1 MLQIK
6 LANPMHTIQDLGR
19 FGFASQGVAKA
30 GPMDSVAACW
40 ANQLLR
46 NPVNCPMIEIGGGGF
61 VAEFV
66 EDVNFAITGA
76 WGEISLNGHPM
87 AGPGAYPARAGSEL
101 RIGRLDSGVF
111 TYLAVDA
118 GFEVQPV
125 LGSVA
130 TCQRDL
136 LGGLRQTGASLSVGD
151 KLNYQ
156 KAKLMAVQLMP
167 RRYLESYANPLL
179 CEIILRASDNFE
191 PAAFEQFLHQS
202 YTVSQDQSRMGY
214 RLHGQSSINADS
226 PRYSVPVTLGG
237 VQIPPSGQPIVLM
250 RDHQSLGG
258 YPLIGTVTRKSLG
271 QLAQRKFGQ
280 QVSFRAVSPDEARV
294 DFIKCQK
301 FFGDFR

>member
-46 NPVNCPMIEIGGGGF
+46 NPVSCPMIEIGGGGF

-76 WGEISLNGHPM
+76 WGEISQRSSHG
-87 AGPGAYPARAGSEL
+87 GPWAYPARAGSEL

-118 GFEVQPV
+118 GFEVHPV

-167 RRYLESYANPLL
+167 RRYLESYSNPLL

-191 PAAFEQFLHQS
+191 PLHSSSFCTKVTQYHRTRAAWGIGFTGNPAS
-202 YTVSQDQSRMGY
+202 MRIVR
-214 RLHGQSSINADS
+214 A
-226 PRYSVPVTLGG
+226 
-237 VQIPPSGQPIVLM
+237 IP
-250 RDHQSLGG
+250 
-258 YPLIGTVTRKSLG
+258 
-271 QLAQRKFGQ
+271 
-280 QVSFRAVSPDEARV
+280 FR
-294 DFIKCQK
+294 
-301 FFGDFR
+301 

>member
-1 MLQIK
+1 MLHVK

-19 FGFASQGVAKA
+19 FGFASQGVAQA
-30 GPMDSVAACW
+30 GPMDSVSACW
-40 ANQLLR
+40 ANQLLK
-46 NPVNCPMIEIGGGGF
+46 NPVSCPLIEIGGGGF
-61 VAEFV
+61 VAEFI
-66 EDVNFAITGA
+66 EDVNFAMTGA
-76 WGEISLNGHPM
+76 WGEFSLNGDPL
-87 AGPGAYPARAGSEL
+87 AGPGAYPAPAGSEL
-101 RIGRLDSGVF
+101 RVGRLDSGLF
-111 TYLAVDA
+111 TYLAVDS
-118 GFEVQPV
+118 GFDVHPV

-136 LGGLRQTGASLSVGD
+136 LGGLYHTGVSLSVGD

-156 KAKLMAVQLMP
+156 RAKLMALQLMP
-167 RRYLESYANPLL
+167 RRYLESYSNPLV

-191 PAAFEQFLHQS
+191 PTAVDQFLHQS
-202 YTVSQDQSRMGY
+202 YTVSQEQSRMGY
-214 RLHGQSSINADS
+214 RLHGQSNIDADR
-226 PRYSVPVTLGG
+226 PRYSVPITLGG

-258 YPLIGTVTRKSLG
+258 YPLIGTVARKSLG

-294 DFIKCQK
+294 DFIKYQK

>member
-1 MLQIK
+1 MLHVK

-19 FGFASQGVAKA
+19 FGFSSQGVAKA
-30 GPMDSVAACW
+30 GPMDSISACW
-40 ANQLLR
+40 ANRLLQ
-46 NPVNCPMIEIGGGGF
+46 NSVSCPLVEIGGGGF
-61 VAEFV
+61 VAEFI
-66 EDVNFAITGA
+66 EDVNFAVTGA
-76 WGEISLNGHPM
+76 WGDISLNGDPLV
-87 AGPGAYPARAGSEL
+87 GPGAYPARAGSEL
-101 RIGRLDSGVF
+101 RVGRLDSGLF
-111 TYLAVDA
+111 TYLAVDS
-118 GFEVQPV
+118 GFDVHPV

-136 LGGLRQTGASLSVGD
+136 LGGLYQTGASLSVGD

-156 KAKLMAVQLMP
+156 RAKLMVLQLMP
-167 RRYLESYANPLL
+167 RRYLESYSNPLV

-191 PAAFEQFLHQS
+191 PTAVDQFLHQS
-202 YTVSQDQSRMGY
+202 YTVSQEQSRMGY
-214 RLHGQSSINADS
+214 RLHGQSNIDADR
-226 PRYSVPVTLGG
+226 PRYSVPITLGG

-258 YPLIGTVTRKSLG
+258 YPLIGTVARKSLG

-294 DFIKCQK
+294 DFIKCQN

>member
-1 MLQIK
+1 MLHIK

-19 FGFASQGVAKA
+19 FGFASQGVAHA
-30 GPMDSVAACW
+30 GPMDSIAACW
-40 ANQLLR
+40 ANHLLR
-46 NPVNCPMIEIGGGGF
+46 NPVSCATIEIGGGGF
-61 VAEFV
+61 IAEFI

-76 WGEISLNGHPM
+76 WGELSLNGDTL

-101 RIGRLDSGVF
+101 RVGRLDSGLF

-118 GFEVQPV
+118 GFEVHPT

-136 LGGLRQTGASLSVGD
+136 LGGLYQTGTSLSSGD
-151 KLNYQ
+151 ELNYQ
-156 KAKLMAVQLMP
+156 KANLMAVQLMP
-167 RRYLESYANPLL
+167 RQYLQSYSTPLE
-179 CEIILRASDNFE
+179 CEIMLRTSDNFE
-191 PAAFEQFLHQS
+191 HAAFDQFLHQS
-202 YTVSQDQSRMGY
+202 YKVSQEQSRMGY
-214 RLHGQSSINADS
+214 RLHGQSNINAGN
-226 PRYSVPVTLGG
+226 PRYSVPITLGG
-237 VQIPPSGQPIVLM
+237 VQITPSGQPIVLM

-258 YPLIGTVTRKSLG
+258 YPLIGTLTRKSLG

-294 DFIKCQK
+294 DFMRCQK